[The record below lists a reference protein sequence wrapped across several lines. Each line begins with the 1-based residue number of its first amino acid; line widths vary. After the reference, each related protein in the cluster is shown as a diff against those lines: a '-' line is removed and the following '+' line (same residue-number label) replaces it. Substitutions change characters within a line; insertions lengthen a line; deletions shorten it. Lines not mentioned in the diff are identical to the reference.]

1 MNRNV
6 EANTLP
12 NLVHLSNHLPEK
24 TFEVFDSNQHDALA
38 RLETLKLHD
47 ECSFEPGLWQL
58 ALTRFNFELKGMERR
73 AEDNNVIIVAL
84 ENGCV
89 IGFLLMSTANSRL
102 SPTPKIELHG
112 CITFEVNITF
122 VAKERRRLGIGMN
135 IANEMLTVVQDLLD
149 DETPLGFVLL
159 KSTQNAREFWRKV
172 GFSRGYPHDLIES
185 ASHMK
190 HTLEYA
196 GYDHYI
202 QMWYDDDE

>member
-12 NLVHLSNHLPEK
+12 NLVHLSNHLPEE

-47 ECSFEPGLWQL
+47 ECSFEPELWQL

-73 AEDNNVIIVAL
+73 EEDNNVIIVAL

-102 SPTPKIELHG
+102 SPKPKIELRG

-122 VAKERRRLGIGMN
+122 VAKERRRRGIGMN

-149 DETPLGFVLL
+149 DETSIGFVLL

-172 GFSRGYPHDLIES
+172 GFSQGYPDDLIES
-185 ASHMK
+185 VSHMK